1 MKVLFDTNIVLDV
14 LLGREPYLDNAIA
27 LFDAVEKQIIQGYL
41 CATTITTID
50 YLATK
55 SLGKVGSKMAIT
67 KLLELFVIAEVNRRT
82 LTDALLSDFSDFEDA
97 VLFHAGLDA
106 GVDTVVTRN
115 SKDFKTAELPIYS
128 PEELLQLI
136 QVSQL

>member
-14 LLGREPYLDNAIA
+14 LFNREPYSDNAIA
-27 LFDAVEKQIIQGYL
+27 LFDAVETKRIQGYL

-55 SLGKVGSKMAIT
+55 SLGKAGSKIAIT
-67 KLLELFVIAEVNRRT
+67 KLLELFIIAEVNRRT
-82 LTDALLSDFSDFEDA
+82 LTAALLADFSDFKDA

-106 GVDTVVTRN
+106 GIDCVVTRN
-115 SKDFKTAELPIYS
+115 SKDFKTTERPIYS
-128 PEELLQLI
+128 PNQLLTDVTQG
-136 QVSQL
+136 